1 MAKPPQQV
9 YSDRYEP
16 ERLIARG
23 GMAEVW
29 LARDNLLDRHVAL
42 KVLFPELSI
51 DPNFVERFRREA
63 QAAANLSHP
72 NIVSVYDWGEAGG
85 TYFIVM
91 EYVEGRP
98 LSAVLREDGPL
109 APDRAAAIAADVAAA
124 LGFAHRNGVIHR
136 DVKPGNV
143 LITSDDH
150 VKVTDFG
157 IARAANTDDHLTQTG
172 AVMGTATYFS
182 PEQAQGLPV
191 DQRSDVYALGV
202 VLYEMVAG
210 RAPFVADGPVAVAYK
225 HVHEDPVAPHEIV
238 QGIPA
243 AFEAIVLQAMA
254 KDLNHRYATAEELR
268 ADLVRFRQGRSVLAE
283 APPHVGHPGA
293 VAGAGVAGAIA
304 GLGLAH
310 GAGAAAA
317 GGAGLAGTG
326 AAGAGLAGATHDT
339 DADRTR
345 VAGAAVGGGLAGAG
359 LAGAARG
366 GPNGGAA
373 TSATRAVPVATDGKA
388 VAGERR
394 SASTWFLAGLL
405 VVLLAAL
412 AVVLVLLGR
421 QLDLFGGK
429 GTPAQPATGSVT
441 VPADLVGKQYA
452 DAVTELQNLGLGV
465 KRTDVADSRPVDSV
479 LAVSPPPG
487 QKLKRGDLVE
497 LAVSSGPAN
506 VLEPDVTGTDLP
518 TATQRL
524 QAAGYTVGRVT
535 TTDKATQQSGLVV
548 AQDPPAGT
556 SGHKGDAVNLTV
568 SAGSGQVL
576 VPDVTGKDQT
586 EAANELTQAGLKFI
600 YGPKEGSATVPAGN
614 VIRTTPAAGSSVA
627 KGATVTITVSSG
639 PTKVRVPYVRGLN
652 EADARAAIE
661 GKGLVAAE
669 SFQQVTN
676 PNQDGK
682 VIDQTPAGGTSVE
695 QGSTVNLVIGRLS
708 PIGSGSSTTTTRP

>member
-1 MAKPPQQV
+1 MAQPPQQV

-29 LARDNLLDRHVAL
+29 LARDALLDRHVAL

-143 LITSDDH
+143 LITNDDH

-210 RAPFVADGPVAVAYK
+210 RAPFVGEGPVAVAYK

-238 QGIPA
+238 PGIPA

-293 VAGAGVAGAIA
+293 VAGAGAAGVIA

-310 GAGAAAA
+310 GAGAA
-317 GGAGLAGTG
+317 GAGV
-326 AAGAGLAGATHDT
+326 AGAGLAGATHDA

-366 GPNGGAA
+366 GAAGGGA
-373 TSATRAVPVATDGKA
+373 TTATRAVPVATDSEA
-388 VAGERR
+388 VAAERR

-429 GTPAQPATGSVT
+429 GTPAQPAAGSVT

-535 TTDKATQQSGLVV
+535 TTDKATQASGLVV

-576 VPDVTGKDQT
+576 VPDVAGMDQT
-586 EAANELTQAGLKFI
+586 EAANELTQAGLKFT

-614 VIRTTPAAGSSVA
+614 VIHTTPAAGASVA
-627 KGATVTITVSSG
+627 KGTIVTITVSSG

-669 SFQQVTN
+669 SFQQVAN
-676 PNQDGK
+676 PSQDGK
-682 VIDQTPAGGTSVE
+682 VIEQTPAGGTSVD

-708 PIGSGSSTTTTRP
+708 PVGGGSTTTTTKP

>member
-29 LARDNLLDRHVAL
+29 LARDALLDRHVAL

-238 QGIPA
+238 PGIPA

-293 VAGAGVAGAIA
+293 VAGAGAAGAIA
-304 GLGLAH
+304 GLGLAAGAGH
-310 GAGAAAA
+310 AGGGAGRAGAAPEA
-317 GGAGLAGTG
+317 
-326 AAGAGLAGATHDT
+326 
-339 DADRTR
+339 DADRTS
-345 VAGAAVGGGLAGAG
+345 VAGAVGGGMAGAGLAGAG

-366 GPNGGAA
+366 GAGTGRPEGGAA
-373 TSATRAVPVATDGKA
+373 TTATRAVPIATESEAG
-388 VAGERR
+388 AGERR

-421 QLDLFGGK
+421 QLDLFGGR
-429 GTPAQPATGSVT
+429 GSPSQPATASVT

-479 LAVSPPPG
+479 LAVSPPAG

-524 QAAGYTVGRVT
+524 QAAGFTVGRVT
-535 TTDKATQQSGLVV
+535 TTDKATHAPGLVV

-556 SGHKGDAVNLTV
+556 SGHKGDPVNLTV

-576 VPDVTGKDQT
+576 VPDVTGMDQT
-586 EAANELTQAGLKFI
+586 EAANELTQAGLKFT

-614 VIRTTPAAGSSVA
+614 VIRTTPAAGASVA

-652 EADARAAIE
+652 ESDARAAIE
-661 GKGLVAAE
+661 AKGLVAAE

-676 PNQDGK
+676 PSQDGK

-708 PIGSGSSTTTTRP
+708 PVGGSTTTTTRP